1 MAEITAK
8 LVRDL
13 REKTGAGMMDCKK
26 ALGASN
32 GDFEGAVDHLR
43 KLGLKAADK
52 KAGRTTGEGR
62 VHTRIGDD
70 GHTGVMVAVSC
81 ETDFVA
87 RTPDFEAFLDALCEH
102 VAGHGTATIA
112 ELELQ
117 PWAGEGETVGDA
129 VKTVI
134 GKLGENIQIA
144 SVARFDCSN
153 GQVAAYVHHDQK
165 KGAIVAVET
174 EADMNASGDTLRDLC
189 MHIVV
194 FNPDG
199 VNRDEISEETVAR
212 ERAIYLDEV
221 KGKPEDIQEKIVEGK
236 LGKFYEDRVLAEQRW
251 VKDDKLT
258 VQKALE
264 KALGSGTRIQAMKRF
279 EVGQS

>member
-26 ALGASN
+26 ALSASD
-32 GDFEGAVDHLR
+32 GDFEVAVDHLR
-43 KLGLKAADK
+43 KLGLKAAGK

-62 VHTRIGDD
+62 VLARIGDD

-87 RTPDFEAFLDALCEH
+87 RTPDFEAFLNSLCDH
-102 VAGHGTATIA
+102 VAEHGTATME
-112 ELELQ
+112 ELAAQ
-117 PWAGEGETVGDA
+117 PWAGEGDTVDDA
-129 VKTVI
+129 VKTTI
-134 GKLGENIQIA
+134 GKLGENIQVA
-144 SVARFDCSN
+144 QVARFECSD
-153 GQVAAYVHHDQK
+153 GQVCAYVHHDDK
-165 KGAIVAVET
+165 KGAIVGVKT
-174 EADMNASGDTLRDLC
+174 ESDKTASEATLRDLC

-199 VNRDEISEETVAR
+199 VNRDEISDDLVAR
-212 ERAIYLDEV
+212 ERAIFLDEV
-221 KGKPEDIQEKIVEGK
+221 KGKPEEIQEKIITGK
-236 LGKFYEDRVLAEQRW
+236 LAKFYEANVLAEQKW
-251 VKDDKLT
+251 VKDDKMT
-258 VQKALE
+258 VQKAIE
-264 KALGSGTRIQAMKRF
+264 KSLGAGSKIASMMRF